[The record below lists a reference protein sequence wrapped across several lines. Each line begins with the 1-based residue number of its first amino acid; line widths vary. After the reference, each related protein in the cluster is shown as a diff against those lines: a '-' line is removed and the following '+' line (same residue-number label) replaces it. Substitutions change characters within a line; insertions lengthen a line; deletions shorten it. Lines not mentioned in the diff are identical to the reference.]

1 MLQFLLRFLFLSVS
15 SYFFFITKC
24 FLSPLN
30 SIHDFLFLKLDY
42 QGRVVSTVEDETAVQ
57 FQPPRSRQTRA
68 TEAVPVPED
77 EPQPSGSGKPSRKRR
92 ASAAAVVTIA
102 RQVDEPQTG
111 GSREPF
117 RKRRASAAA
126 AFTVAP
132 QVDEPRPGGSRELS
146 EKRRRAG
153 PLDDKD
159 EQEDEDRHDDITGV
173 PAPERLAR

>member
-1 MLQFLLRFLFLSVS
+1 VHDKYKSEKKSHATVPLRFLFLSVS

-57 FQPPRSRQTRA
+57 FQPPRTRQTRA
-68 TEAVPVPED
+68 TEAD
-77 EPQPSGSGKPSRKRR
+77 EPQPSGSRKSSRKRR

-102 RQVDEPQTG
+102 AQVDEPQPG

-126 AFTVAP
+126 AVTV
-132 QVDEPRPGGSRELS
+132 
-146 EKRRRAG
+146 AG
-153 PLDDKD
+153 PLDDED
-159 EQEDEDRHDDITGV
+159 EQEDDDITGI